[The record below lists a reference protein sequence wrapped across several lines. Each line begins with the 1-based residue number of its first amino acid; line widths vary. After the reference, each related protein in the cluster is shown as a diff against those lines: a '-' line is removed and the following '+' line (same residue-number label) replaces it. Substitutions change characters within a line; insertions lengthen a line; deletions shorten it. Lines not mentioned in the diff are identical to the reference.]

1 VRLLAI
7 RLSAIGDV
15 AVTANVVYALK
26 KALPDVEIDWLVEEE
41 AASLVESFPFVDRV
55 LSLRRRKYVRSL
67 LYNPVRLFGLPLA
80 TAAMV
85 RRIRKGAHD
94 VLLDFQGNFRSGVLS
109 FLSGA
114 KKRVGFS
121 AGRVYE
127 ASHMFYTTKVR
138 LPKSPLHRVERMCR
152 LAAEVVEGL
161 RVETHPVPLDFRD
174 GDRVVVDR
182 FLYEQR
188 AFSRPVAV
196 VHPGVSRFGEF
207 KRWSLVKFARLSRL
221 LASEL
226 GLFVV
231 VTWAGDEWFYAV
243 EMVKESGGGVV
254 VAPELK
260 NLRQLAYLLSRAS
273 LFVGGD
279 TGPLHIA
286 ALLQTPS
293 VAIFGPKDPEVYRPW
308 NKNAVVVRGDV
319 ECSPCSR
326 RRCTE
331 RKCMD
336 AVSVEMVFE
345 AAKELLSQCEFA
357 RSGEGE

>member
-1 VRLLAI
+1 MRLLVI

-26 KALPDVEIDWLVEEE
+26 RAMPDVEIDWLVEEE
-41 AASLVESFPFVDRV
+41 AASLVEAFPFVEEV
-55 LSLRRRKYVRSL
+55 LSLRRRRYVRSL
-67 LYNPVRLFGLPLA
+67 LCNPARLFTLPLA
-80 TAAMV
+80 TVSMV
-85 RRIRKGAHD
+85 RRIRRGGHD
-94 VLLDFQGNFRSGVLS
+94 VLLDFQGNFRSGMLS
-109 FLSGA
+109 LLSGA

-127 ASHMFYTTKVR
+127 ASHIFYTIKVR
-138 LPKSPLHRVERMCR
+138 LPKNPLHRIERMSR
-152 LAAEVVEGL
+152 LASKVTEGL
-161 RVETHPVPLDFRD
+161 PVEMCRVPMDFGE
-174 GDRVVVDR
+174 GDRVVVER
-182 FLYEQR
+182 FFYEQR
-188 AFSRPVAV
+188 AFSKPVVV

-207 KRWSLVKFARLSRL
+207 KRWSLARFARLSRL

-231 VTWAGDEWFYAV
+231 ITWAGDEWFYALK
-243 EMVKESGGGVV
+243 MVKESGGDVV

-260 NLRQLAYLLSRAS
+260 NLKQLAYLLSRAS
-273 LFVGGD
+273 LFISGD

-293 VAIFGPKDPEVYRPW
+293 VALFGPKDPEVYRPW
-308 NKNAVVVRGDV
+308 NNNAVVVRGDV
-319 ECSPCSR
+319 ECSPCNR
-326 RRCTE
+326 RRCAE

-345 AAKELLSQCEFA
+345 AAEKLLRRQEFA
-357 RSGEGE
+357 RSGDR